1 MTSTMLIRRDFVA
14 DTRQSAPW
22 RQLGREMLQHSAAA
36 KSKLELLQ
44 GLANCVCRCVPTLA
58 IVYVQRNEQGELS
71 GARPIHVPRG
81 DGQAARCT
89 QQLLPACQR
98 ASRQGEVEIEILSEP
113 ARVLIALP
121 VPQQGQDPEALG
133 LIFSASEVSS
143 QLLLLVQSVVS
154 QIVLWQVLVTEKEAA
169 RRCQDIAALVELL
182 ERVSLTPGRQ
192 EACQTLVSELQTHL
206 GCRRAAI
213 GWSATSGGRCRLTAL
228 SGVAQFDKHSQSTM
242 ALEAVLDETI
252 LRGELTRWPPGD
264 DAERHSALAHQRLSS
279 LEQGAHLVSLALR
292 NSGGQ
297 LTGALL
303 LLFDAP
309 ESADVAQRF
318 LQAAQHP
325 LAAVL
330 QVVSR
335 AEGGWLVRQARVVA
349 HGFRSLQGRIALVL
363 AFAAVLALAIPFPHR
378 LHCDCLIEP
387 VTRRFVA
394 APFDG
399 VLERALVGPG
409 DVVQQGDLLAR
420 LDGREIRWK
429 RAGVAADQNQAR
441 KKRDAA
447 QASHDYADMQIA
459 ALEMERLELELRL
472 LDHRAE
478 NLEIRSPVAGVI
490 ASGDL
495 ERAEGA
501 ALKVGQ
507 SLFEIAP
514 LDKMIVEVSV
524 PDEDVS
530 FITAGLPLQIRL
542 DAYPGM
548 QWQATMTQLH
558 PRSEIRDE
566 NNVFITEAELDN
578 ADGRLRPGMK
588 GRARIETTQR
598 PIGWLLFHKPW
609 EFISKKLQW

>member
-1 MTSTMLIRRDFVA
+1 M
-14 DTRQSAPW
+14 
-22 RQLGREMLQHSAAA
+22 
-36 KSKLELLQ
+36 
-44 GLANCVCRCVPTLA
+44 
-58 IVYVQRNEQGELS
+58 
-71 GARPIHVPRG
+71 
-81 DGQAARCT
+81 
-89 QQLLPACQR
+89 
-98 ASRQGEVEIEILSEP
+98 
-113 ARVLIALP
+113 
-121 VPQQGQDPEALG
+121 
-133 LIFSASEVSS
+133 
-143 QLLLLVQSVVS
+143 
-154 QIVLWQVLVTEKEAA
+154 
-169 RRCQDIAALVELL
+169 
-182 ERVSLTPGRQ
+182 
-192 EACQTLVSELQTHL
+192 
-206 GCRRAAI
+206 
-213 GWSATSGGRCRLTAL
+213 
-228 SGVAQFDKHSQSTM
+228 
-242 ALEAVLDETI
+242 
-252 LRGELTRWPPGD
+252 
-264 DAERHSALAHQRLSS
+264 
-279 LEQGAHLVSLALR
+279 
-292 NSGGQ
+292 
-297 LTGALL
+297 
-303 LLFDAP
+303 
-309 ESADVAQRF
+309 
-318 LQAAQHP
+318 
-325 LAAVL
+325 
-330 QVVSR
+330 
-335 AEGGWLVRQARVVA
+335 
-349 HGFRSLQGRIALVL
+349 
-363 AFAAVLALAIPFPHR
+363 AAVLALAIPFPHR

-399 VLERALVGPG
+399 VLERAFVGPG
-409 DVVQQGDLLAR
+409 DVVQKGDLLAR

-530 FITAGLPLQIRL
+530 FVTPGLPLRIRL

-566 NNVFITEAELDN
+566 NNVFIAEAELDN
-578 ADGRLRPGMK
+578 AAGSLRPGMK
-588 GRARIETTQR
+588 GRARVEATNR
-598 PIGWLLFHKPW
+598 PIGWILFHKPW

>member
-1 MTSTMLIRRDFVA
+1 MTSTMLIRRDVVA
-14 DTRQSAPW
+14 DTWQSAPW
-22 RQLGREMLQHSAAA
+22 RQLGREMLQHASSA

-58 IVYVQRNEQGELS
+58 IVYFQRNEQGELS
-71 GARPIHVPRG
+71 GSQPLHVPRG
-81 DGQAARCT
+81 DGQATRCT
-89 QQLLPACQR
+89 QLLLPTCQR
-98 ASRQGEVEIEILSEP
+98 ASRHGDVEIENLTEP
-113 ARVLIALP
+113 ARVLIATP
-121 VPQQGQDPEALG
+121 VPQQGQDPEAIG
-133 LIFSASEVSS
+133 FIFSAREANS
-143 QLLLLVQSVVS
+143 QLLLLVQSLVS
-154 QIVLWQVLVTEKEAA
+154 QFVLWQVLASEKEAA
-169 RRCQDIAALVELL
+169 RRCRDIAALVELL
-182 ERVSLTPGRQ
+182 EKVSLARGRQ
-192 EACQTLVSELQTHL
+192 DACQTLVSELQTHL

-213 GWSATSGGRCRLTAL
+213 GWCASSAGRCRLIAL
-228 SGVAQFDKHSQSTM
+228 SGAAQFDKHSQSTI
-242 ALEAVLDETI
+242 AIEAVLDETI
-252 LRGELTRWPPGD
+252 LRGEPTHWPPSD

-279 LEQGAHLVSLALR
+279 LEQGVNVLSLALR
-292 NSGGQ
+292 NAGGQ

-303 LLFDAP
+303 LLFDSP
-309 ESADVAQRF
+309 ESVDHAQRF
-318 LQAAQHP
+318 LQAADQP

-335 AEGGWLVRQARVVA
+335 AEGGGLVRRARAVKHV
-349 HGFRSLQGRIALVL
+349 FRSLRGRIALLMVL
-363 AFAAVLALAIPFPHR
+363 AAALAMAIPFPHR

-399 VLERALVGPG
+399 VLERAFVGPG
-409 DVVQQGDLLAR
+409 DVVKKGDLLAR

-429 RAGVAADQNQAR
+429 RASVAADQDQAR

-447 QASHDYADMQIA
+447 QASHNYADMQIA
-459 ALEMERLELELRL
+459 ALEMERLDLELRL

-478 NLEIRSPVAGVI
+478 NLDIRSPVAGVI

-524 PDEDVS
+524 PDEDIS
-530 FITAGLPLQIRL
+530 FVTSKLPLHIRL
-542 DAYPGM
+542 DAYPGI
-548 QWQATMTQLH
+548 QWQATTTQLH

-566 NNVFITEAELDN
+566 NNVFIAEAELDN